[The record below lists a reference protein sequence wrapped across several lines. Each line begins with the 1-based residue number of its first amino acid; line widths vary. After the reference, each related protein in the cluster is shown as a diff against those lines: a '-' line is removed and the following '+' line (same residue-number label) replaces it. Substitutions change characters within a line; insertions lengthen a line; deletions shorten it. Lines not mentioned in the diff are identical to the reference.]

1 MEALMAPVTKIKATE
16 RSVPAT
22 GFLVEGGYLK
32 GYSEFQK

>member
-1 MEALMAPVTKIKATE
+1 MAPVTKIEAIE

-22 GFLVEGGYLK
+22 GFLVEDGYMK